1 MAEPEVVTI
10 KRKRGRRSV
19 VIGIIVVVVLAG
31 AGIGYAM
38 TSGGK
43 KSTAAATVS
52 TATNRPAA
60 GQRRNGVSGTLASVS
75 GDTLL
80 VTDQNG
86 VKTTV
91 HTNSSTVY
99 LTTATGAL
107 SDVKVGDRLVAMGTN
122 AGTNQISATRVND
135 TSGMDAINGPGNGQG
150 GPPGGRRFGNG
161 TGGNRNGANANN
173 PNAPAPG
180 TFAFGTVSSINGNII
195 LVKDTNGTVTTVD
208 TTAATTFS
216 VVKRI
221 ALTDLQTGQQV
232 RVNGPKAADG
242 SITATAVQE
251 GTGGFGGFGRRGG
264 GNGTGNGG
272 TDGSTTGIG
281 G

>member
-10 KRKRGRRSV
+10 KPKGGRRAV
-19 VIGIIVVVVLAG
+19 VIGIVVVVVLAG
-31 AGIGYAM
+31 AGIGYAV

-43 KSTAAATVS
+43 KKTPAATVN
-52 TATNRPAA
+52 TGANPAA
-60 GQRRNGVSGTLASVS
+60 NGQRRNGVFGTLASIT

-107 SDVKVGDRLVAMGTN
+107 SDVKVGDRLTAMGTN

-135 TSGMDAINGPGNGQG
+135 TSGMDAINGAGNGQG
-150 GPPGGRRFGNG
+150 GPPGGRRFANGNG
-161 TGGNRNGANANN
+161 PNRNGNGANN

-180 TFAFGTVSSINGNII
+180 TFAFGTVSSVNGNII

-221 ALTDLQTGQQV
+221 ALTDLVTGQQV

-264 GNGTGNGG
+264 GNGNGG
-272 TDGSTTGIG
+272 TTGTTTGTG